1 MDAVVGATPTR
12 PQGRAVARWI
22 CRCLDDGTGQRRQTA
37 RPLRP
42 WAALVLAIAVAGCG
56 GGGGGTPEPPP
67 PPPPE
72 PPAPPVSETGIRFTR
87 VLDSGLDRSFVT
99 RFLSIKDPERFSN
112 GIAAADYDADGD
124 IDLYIVGGR
133 TQPNHLYQNQGNG
146 TFVEVGASVGLD
158 VSHWGSGP
166 VFGDV
171 DGDGDL
177 DLFIG
182 SGDGDPVYLFENR
195 LDADDEPNGVFVDRT
210 ADSGITITTDNTV
223 SAAFHD
229 YDRDGYLDLFL
240 AHWGAVRERGDDT
253 ETVWRNNGD
262 FTFTSTSIETGIAD
276 VLVAGGRDW
285 SFTPNLSDIDG
296 DGDAD
301 LLMTS
306 DLDNS
311 EILVNN
317 GDGTFTATTDSNVIT
332 DQAGMGAAVGDYD
345 NDGDMDWFVTSIYNL
360 DVGGEHFGNRLYRND
375 GAGVFTDVTTESQVE
390 DGGWGWGSCFADF
403 DNDGH
408 LDIFHVNGWH
418 YELNKDF
425 TIDQVRFFHSRGN
438 GIFDER
444 AEEVGLV
451 NKSQGRG
458 VACFD
463 AERDGDIDIVIVNN
477 SSDHLVYYRNDTDTA
492 NRYLGIKLDADG
504 TNPHGIGAKVTVS
517 TAQEQQLRELRAGS
531 NYVSQNPLEAHYGLG
546 NARFA
551 DVVVDWP
558 DGTTNRVRAV
568 AADQLLTV
576 TQGRD
581 VVLRL
586 NVIQGDGDGIYAEG
600 DEIAIEAAAPLHNY
614 HFSHWTSSEGGTFA
628 DRFASATVFT
638 MPGNSTTLIPNYL
651 PGVALSEDVSVARR
665 WNEVLLQSIRN
676 DWARPTVHARNL
688 FHSSAAMSDI
698 WAAYSDTATPWLL
711 GRTRAGS
718 TCEFGTVVT
727 PDDVDAAREEA
738 ISYAAY
744 RIIFQRFR
752 RSPGVGRIRRDINS
766 LMSALGYDPA
776 IDSTDYA
783 SGSAAALGNH
793 IAGCYLDFGLVDGAN
808 EEDDYVNTVYE
819 PVNPGLE
826 PHLPGNPNIVD
837 LNRWQPLSL
846 ETFIDQAGN
855 PAQSEPEFLSPEWG
869 IVVPFALSQ
878 NDVTIYERDGFE
890 YWVYHDP
897 GMPPTIDG
905 TLSDSYKWGF
915 SLVSIWS
922 AHLSPDDGVTMD
934 ISPASLGNIDD
945 YPRNFED
952 YPDFYDTLQ
961 GGDPGS
967 GYDTNP
973 VTGAPYAPQVV
984 PRGDYSRVL
993 AEFWADGPDSETPPG
1008 HWFTILNEVNDH
1020 ELLVRRYRGT
1030 GPELGHLEWD
1040 IKAYFTLGG
1049 AMHDAAITAWGIKGW
1064 YDYIRPISSIRAMAD
1079 RGQSSD
1085 SELASYHVDG
1095 IPLEDGYIE
1104 LVDDDDELAGED
1116 DEHVGK
1122 IKLLAWRGPD
1132 FIDDPE
1138 TDQAGVDW
1146 ILAGNWWPYQRP
1158 TFVTPPFAGY
1168 ISGHSTYSRAAAE
1181 VLTALT
1187 GSEYFPGG
1195 MSGFEIRANEFLVFE
1210 EGPSVDMTLQW
1221 ATYQDASDQT
1231 SLSRI
1236 WGGIH
1241 PPADD
1246 IPGRLIGIEVGED
1259 AFALAESYFDG
1270 TAPP

>member
-1 MDAVVGATPTR
+1 MAFGRFQGAALPGRLAALWSALAVV
-12 PQGRAVARWI
+12 
-22 CRCLDDGTGQRRQTA
+22 
-37 RPLRP
+37 
-42 WAALVLAIAVAGCG
+42 AVAGCG
-56 GGGGGTPEPPP
+56 GGGGGSSDPPP
-67 PPPPE
+67 PPAPPT
-72 PPAPPVSETGIRFTR
+72 PPASDTGIRFTR

-99 RFLSIKDPERFSN
+99 RFLSIKDPERSSN

-133 TQPNHLYQNQGNG
+133 THPNHLYRNRGDG
-146 TFVEVGASVGLD
+146 TFVEVGASLGLD
-158 VSHWGSGP
+158 VTHWGSGP

-177 DLFIG
+177 DLFVG
-182 SGDGDPVYLFENR
+182 SGDGDPVHLFENR
-195 LDADDEPNGVFVDRT
+195 LHAADAPTGVFVDRT
-210 ADSGITITTDNTV
+210 ADSGIAITAENTV

-229 YDRDGYLDLFL
+229 YDGDGFLDLFL
-240 AHWGAVRERGDDT
+240 AHWGAERAPGEDT

-262 FTFTSTSIETGIAD
+262 FTFTSRSIETGIAAAI
-276 VLVAGGRDW
+276 VNAGRDW

-311 EILVNN
+311 EVLVNN
-317 GDGTFTATTDSNVIT
+317 GDGTFTRTTDRNVIT

-345 NDGDMDWFVTSIYNL
+345 NDGDMDWFVTSIYTL
-360 DVGGEHFGNRLYRND
+360 DIGGEHFGNRLYRND

-418 YELNKDF
+418 HELNKDF
-425 TIDQVRFFHSRGN
+425 TIDQVRFFHGRGN

-477 SSDHLVYYRNDTDTA
+477 SSDHLVYYRNDTETDTV
-492 NRYLGIKLDADG
+492 NRYLGVRLDADG
-504 TNPHGIGAKVTVS
+504 TNPHGIGARITVT

-531 NYVSQNPLEAHYGLG
+531 NYVSQNPLEAHFGLG

-558 DGTTNRVRAV
+558 DGTTNRLRAV
-568 AADQLLTV
+568 EADQLLTV

-586 NVIQGDGDGIYAEG
+586 NVVQGDGDGIYAEG
-600 DEIAIEAAAPLHNY
+600 DEIAIGAAAPLRNY
-614 HFSHWTSSEGGTFA
+614 HFSHWTSTDGGSFA
-628 DRFASATVFT
+628 DRHAASTVFT
-638 MPGNSTTLIPNYL
+638 MPGNSTTLIANYL

-688 FHSSAAMSDI
+688 FHSAAAMYDI
-698 WAAYSDTATPWLL
+698 WATYADAGAPWLL
-711 GRTRAGS
+711 GRTRAGA
-718 TCEFGTVVT
+718 TCGFETVAV
-727 PDDVDAAREEA
+727 PGDVDAATDEA

-744 RIIFQRFR
+744 RIIYQRFR
-752 RSPGVGRIRRDINS
+752 RSPGVGRIRRDINT

-783 SGSAAALGNH
+783 SGSAAAFGNH
-793 IAGCYLDFGLVDGAN
+793 VAGCYLDFGLADGAN
-808 EEDDYVNTVYE
+808 EEDDYANTVYE

-855 PAQSEPEFLSPEWG
+855 PAQSEPEFLGPEWG
-869 IVVPFALSQ
+869 IVAPFALSE
-878 NDVTIYERDGFE
+878 DDLTTYERDGFE

-915 SLVSIWS
+915 SLVAIWS
-922 AHLSPDDGVTMD
+922 SHLSPDDGVTMD

-961 GGDPGS
+961 GGDPGT

-1040 IKAYFTLGG
+1040 VKAYFTLGG
-1049 AMHDAAITAWGIKGW
+1049 AMHDAAISAWGIKGW
-1064 YDYIRPISSIRAMAD
+1064 YDYLRPISSIRAMAD

-1085 SELASYHVDG
+1085 AELASYHIDG
-1095 IPLEDGYIE
+1095 IPLEDGYVE
-1104 LVDDDDELAGED
+1104 LVAAGDELAGED
-1116 DEHVGK
+1116 GEHVGK

-1132 FIDDPE
+1132 FIDDPD
-1138 TDQAGVDW
+1138 TDQAGVGW
-1146 ILAGNWWPYQRP
+1146 ILAENWWPYQRP

-1168 ISGHSTYSRAAAE
+1168 VSGHSTYSRAAAE

-1221 ATYQDASDQT
+1221 ATYRDASDQT

-1246 IPGRLIGIEVGED
+1246 LPGRLIGIEIGAD
-1259 AFALAESYFDG
+1259 AFALARSHFEG
-1270 TAPP
+1270 EARP

>member
-1 MDAVVGATPTR
+1 M
-12 PQGRAVARWI
+12 
-22 CRCLDDGTGQRRQTA
+22 RQTTKA
-37 RPLRP
+37 VNG
-42 WAALVLAIAVAGCG
+42 AAAVIVAIIVAGCG
-56 GGGGGTPEPPP
+56 GGGGGSSEP

-72 PPAPPVSETGIRFTR
+72 PPSPPVSETGIRFTR
-87 VLDSGLDRSFVT
+87 ILDSGLDRDFVT

-124 IDLYIVGGR
+124 VDLYIVGGR
-133 TQPNHLYQNQGNG
+133 THPNHLYQNQGDG
-146 TFVEVGASVGLD
+146 TFVEVAADVGLD

-195 LDADDEPNGVFVDRT
+195 LDADDEPTGVFVDRT
-210 ADSGITITTDNTV
+210 ADSGITITTENTV
-223 SAAFHD
+223 SAALHD
-229 YDRDGYLDLFL
+229 YDGDGYLDLFL
-240 AHWGAVRERGDDT
+240 AHWGAVRASGEDT
-253 ETVWRNNGD
+253 ETVWRNNGN
-262 FTFTSTSIETGIAD
+262 FTFTSTSIETGIAAA
-276 VLVAGGRDW
+276 LVKGGRDW

-301 LLMTS
+301 LLMVS

-317 GDGTFTATTDSNVIT
+317 GDGTFTAMTDRNVIT

-345 NDGDMDWFVTSIYNL
+345 NDGDMDWFVTSIYTL

-418 YELNKDF
+418 HELGKDF

-517 TAQEQQLRELRAGS
+517 TPQEQQLREMRAGS
-531 NYVSQNPLEAHYGLG
+531 NYVSQNPLEVHYGLG
-546 NARFA
+546 NARFV

-558 DGTTNRVRAV
+558 DGTTNRLRAV
-568 AADQLLTV
+568 EASQLLTV
-576 TQGRD
+576 SQGRD

-586 NVIQGDGDGIYAEG
+586 NVVQGDGDGIYAEG
-600 DEIAIEAAAPLHNY
+600 DEIAIEAAPPVRNY

-628 DRFASATVFT
+628 DRFASTTVFT
-638 MPGNSTTLIPNYL
+638 MPGNSTTLIANYL

-688 FHSSAAMSDI
+688 FHTSAAMYDI
-698 WAAYSDTATPWLL
+698 WAAHSDSATPWLL

-718 TCEFGTVVT
+718 TCEFETMNA
-727 PDDVDAAREEA
+727 PNDVDAAREEA
-738 ISYAAY
+738 ISYAVY

-752 RSPGVGRIRRDINS
+752 RSPGVGRIRRDINT
-766 LMSALGYDPA
+766 LMNALGYDPA
-776 IDSTDYA
+776 VDTRDYA

-793 IAGCYLDFGLVDGAN
+793 IAACYLAFGLLDGAN
-808 EEDDYVNTVYE
+808 EENDYVNTVYA

-846 ETFIDQAGN
+846 ETFVDQAGN

-869 IVVPFALSQ
+869 IVVPFALSED
-878 NDVTIYERDGFE
+878 DVSIYERDGFD

-915 SLVSIWS
+915 SLVAIWS

-961 GGDPGS
+961 GGDPGT

-1095 IPLEDGYIE
+1095 IPLEDGYVE
-1104 LVDDDDELAGED
+1104 LVDADDELAGDE

-1132 FIDDPE
+1132 FIEDPE

-1146 ILAGNWWPYQRP
+1146 ILAENWWPYQRP

-1246 IPGRLIGIEVGED
+1246 IPGRLIGIEVGTD

-1270 TAPP
+1270 TAAP